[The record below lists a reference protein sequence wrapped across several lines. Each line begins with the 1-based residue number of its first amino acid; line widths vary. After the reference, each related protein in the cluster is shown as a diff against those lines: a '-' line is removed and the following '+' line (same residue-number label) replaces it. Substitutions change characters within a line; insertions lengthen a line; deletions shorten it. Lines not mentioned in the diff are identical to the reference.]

1 LPDPLPTDLSVLLA
15 SLGNHPGNR
24 IVTARPALSSTNA
37 RSALFLGY
45 AENP

>member
-1 LPDPLPTDLSVLLA
+1 LPTDLSVLLA
-15 SLGNHPGNR
+15 SPGNHPGNG
-24 IVTARPALSSTNA
+24 IVAARPALRRQNA

>member
-1 LPDPLPTDLSVLLA
+1 MLA
-15 SLGNHPGNR
+15 SLGNHNGNNL
-24 IVTARPALSSTNA
+24 VAARPALSRRNA

>member
-1 LPDPLPTDLSVLLA
+1 MLA
-15 SLGNHPGNR
+15 SLGNHDGNS
-24 IVTARPALSSTNA
+24 VVAALPAPSSTNA

>member
-1 LPDPLPTDLSVLLA
+1 LPDRLATDQA
-15 SLGNHPGNR
+15 AAGNHTGNR
-24 IVTARPALSSTNA
+24 FLGARPALSRRNA